1 MTTTWKIWLQN
12 FRMYGE
18 RQTKWRW
25 TSQNVRTFT
34 LNIRLQ
40 SNMWLRV
47 YCFIPRTIS
56 RYLHNISAAALLGIE
71 IQKVRFPGFPAPR
84 LAAVRWEWVVGM
96 RWWITISSIYYIYL
110 VSALIFSIHSAH
122 DTVCLSCAISL
133 PLFVE
138 NELSKIAQNGRLS
151 PLFVLPHFAHFNL
164 TELYFP
170 ATSSNAM
177 Y

>member
-1 MTTTWKIWLQN
+1 MERDRQNDDEHHKMWELSHWTWGCNPTCGSVFIVLFPAQYLQ
-12 FRMYGE
+12 Y
-18 RQTKWRW
+18 
-25 TSQNVRTFT
+25 
-34 LNIRLQ
+34 LDI
-40 SNMWLRV
+40 
-47 YCFIPRTIS
+47 YTIS

-71 IQKVRFPGFPAPR
+71 IQEVRFPGFPAPR

-110 VSALIFSIHSAH
+110 VSALIISIPSAH

-164 TELYFP
+164 T
-170 ATSSNAM
+170 
-177 Y
+177 